1 MYHCHTQLYFIG
13 GEEALFA
20 PLRAMPPLE
29 YFTHSFRE
37 SREPEEKPAAG
48 ADLILADLRSLDA
61 AKAVRDLTRWKR
73 PEAELIALAGPGL
86 TEGLPGLLPELA
98 DLWTLP
104 MSETE
109 LRFRFLRWQQRLKAR
124 EDHWQASQYLSLIHI

>member
-37 SREPEEKPAAG
+37 SREPEEESAAG

-61 AKAVRDLTRWKR
+61 ARAVRDLTRIIIPPETGCVLVSRNRTHILMGEIGSVREGERVADWLRKR
-73 PEAELIALAGPGL
+73 GIAPIFLSDGPLIDIGGI
-86 TEGLPGLLPELA
+86 LPLME
-98 DLWTLP
+98 
-104 MSETE
+104 E
-109 LRFRFLRWQQRLKAR
+109 R
-124 EDHWQASQYLSLIHI
+124 